1 MTLQVSALTDRS
13 THGETSLYLS
23 TPVMNPASAMAACR
37 GHIKLR
43 RAGQGRA
50 GQGRAGQGRAGQGRA
65 GKASLSEKGK
75 AGKGFL
81 SQRPGLGR
89 GKLQ

>member
-50 GQGRAGQGRAGQGRA
+50 GQGRAGQGRAG
-65 GKASLSEKGK
+65 KASLSEKGK